1 MTKKIFGR
9 YSALLVASMAASTQA
24 SSFYYPDFSDT
35 SGLQINGDAILATAS
50 GPGNVLRLTDNY
62 NESGSVFSTSPVT
75 LTGAS
80 FSTFFAFQMTNSRGI
95 IDPDGTGADGIVFV
109 VQTVSNTAGGAGG
122 GIGYAGLADSV
133 GIEFDTWLNG
143 AWDPS
148 GNHVGVNLEGNIAS
162 YATVNEATRFNNGA
176 VWYSWIDYNGDTDL
190 LEVRYSMAASRP
202 AAANLAYTVD
212 LELVLGSP
220 NAYVGFTGGTGSAA
234 NEHDILQWQFNAEY
248 DPIDNPVPEP
258 ATVLGGF
265 GLAALIGARALRR
278 KK

>member
-1 MTKKIFGR
+1 MTKNTLGR
-9 YSALLVASMAASTQA
+9 YSALLAAALATSAQA
-24 SSFYYPDFSDT
+24 SSFYYPNFTDT
-35 SGLQINGDAILATAS
+35 SDLQINGDAILATAN
-50 GPGNVLRLTDNY
+50 GPGNVLRLTDDFNQ
-62 NESGSVFSTSPVT
+62 SGSAFYTDAIT

-80 FSTFFAFQMTNSRGI
+80 FSTYFAFQMSNSRGI

-133 GIEFDTWLNG
+133 GIEFDSWLNSP
-143 AWDPS
+143 WDIS

-162 YATVNEATRFNNGA
+162 VYAVHEPVRFNNGQ

-202 AAANLAYTVD
+202 AVANLTYTVD
-212 LELVLGSP
+212 LEAVLGNP
-220 NAYVGFTGGTGSAA
+220 NAFVGFTSGTGSAA
-234 NEHDILQWQFNAEY
+234 NEHDILEWQFIAEY
-248 DPIDNPVPEP
+248 APIENPVPEP

-265 GLAALIGARALRR
+265 GLAALVGARALRR